1 MGNDQ
6 VSRVI
11 YVGETDTNTLS
22 LTLGHLLVSGLTQ
35 LCAEAFCNI
44 TMTVKG

>member
-1 MGNDQ
+1 MG
-6 VSRVI
+6 VGRISRVI
-11 YVGETDTNTLS
+11 HFGGTETNTLS
-22 LTLGHLLVSGLTQ
+22 LTPEHLLVSGSTQ